1 MEFNGVVLPNLGS
14 GMVLKQTTAQWV
26 EGKTK
31 KQTERGDDFPKRKAI
46 SRAGLQH
53 LAPAH
58 PLSLPVANGPAKEPR
73 ATLDW
78 SENAVNGEHLWLE
91 TNVSGDLCYLGEENC
106 QVRFA
111 KSALR
116 RKCAVC
122 KIVVH
127 TACIEQL
134 EKINFRCKPTFREG
148 GSRSP
153 RESKSKPSV
162 LAHVVW
168 PLPAFPASSSSHMD
182 FLSV

>member
-1 MEFNGVVLPNLGS
+1 MWDRWKEKHPWMGG
-14 GMVLKQTTAQWV
+14 
-26 EGKTK
+26 
-31 KQTERGDDFPKRKAI
+31 RKAI

-53 LAPAH
+53 LAPAR

-153 RESKSKPSV
+153 REVSV
-162 LAHVVW
+162 SELGFKYHLYF
-168 PLPAFPASSSSHMD
+168 PLMHWANRHSPGIKN
-182 FLSV
+182 